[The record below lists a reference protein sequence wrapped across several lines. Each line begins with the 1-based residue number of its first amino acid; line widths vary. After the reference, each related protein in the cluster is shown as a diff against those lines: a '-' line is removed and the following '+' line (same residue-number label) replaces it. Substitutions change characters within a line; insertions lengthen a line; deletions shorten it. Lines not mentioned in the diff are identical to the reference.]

1 MKALRNPLTSLVLS
15 SALLTVRHPGV
26 EVSAEVAH
34 GHEALAAAREAEEV
48 VAALP
53 VLHGLAHHR
62 VGELDQ
68 SEVSSE
74 VT

>member
-1 MKALRNPLTSLVLS
+1 M
-15 SALLTVRHPGV
+15 LTVRHPGV
-26 EVSAEVAH
+26 EVSTEVAH

-68 SEVSSE
+68 SEESCV